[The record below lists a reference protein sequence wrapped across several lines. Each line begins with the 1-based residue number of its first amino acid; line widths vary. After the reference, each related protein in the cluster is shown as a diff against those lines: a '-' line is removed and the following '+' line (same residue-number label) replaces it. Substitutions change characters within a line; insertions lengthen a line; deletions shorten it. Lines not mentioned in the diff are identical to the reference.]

1 MKKLSADNWLQPDG
15 PVSGGSEAWR
25 DAFLN
30 IHLDARV
37 PAEIAAMFDAAR
49 GAMIYGRFFAPLVSL
64 GVEHCYRLLEAAAR
78 VRCGQLGL
86 EVDFTDKQGK
96 RHDLSFDHK
105 LRQLQAQGALEVEDI
120 ERWQQARELRN
131 WAADPA
137 HQAVLTPSH
146 GVTALMRTAE
156 LLGKLFAAN

>member
-15 PVSGGSEAWR
+15 PVAGGSEAWR
-25 DAFLN
+25 DAFLG
-30 IHLDARV
+30 IHLDRRV
-37 PAEIAAMFDAAR
+37 PADIAAMFDAAR

-78 VRCGQLGL
+78 ARCLQLGL
-86 EVDFTDKQGK
+86 EVDFADKQGR
-96 RHDLSFDHK
+96 RHELSFDHN
-105 LRQLQAQGALEVEDI
+105 LRQLQAHGALDVAALG
-120 ERWQQARELRN
+120 RWQQARELRN

-146 GVTALMRTAE
+146 GVTALTRTAE
-156 LLGKLFAAN
+156 LLAGLFAPI